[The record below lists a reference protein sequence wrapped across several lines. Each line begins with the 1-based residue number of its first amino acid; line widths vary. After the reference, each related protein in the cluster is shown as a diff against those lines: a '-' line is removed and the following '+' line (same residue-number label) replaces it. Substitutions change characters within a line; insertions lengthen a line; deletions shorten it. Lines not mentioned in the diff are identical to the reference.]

1 MENIIAY
8 LRISIKLGIMNVL
21 KVLFYRIFIKSI
33 FAKLYFSEQIVFK
46 ENQSFFSPLKKKH
59 VKKYSDNKTI
69 KFANEILDGQIT
81 YYCFNPTRVGSPP
94 NWFIDPFENTHFK
107 DFNKHWTKIENSNL
121 VTGDIKNIWEPS
133 RFNWLGTLVYAYKT
147 TLSEKYIRTIN
158 FWLNDW
164 IKQNPKNIGPNWIC
178 GQEASIR
185 VMNLIIAFEIHG
197 SEYVS
202 EDLIDILKIHLDR
215 IAPTTFY
222 AKAQNNNHGISEGVA
237 LYLGGKLVFDHTQS
251 TKYQAI
257 HYKGLKLIE
266 NRIRS
271 LILADGTFSQYSV
284 VYHRMVLDMLSV
296 LELIRGRWSL
306 KLLSKEF
313 YKNVKKALKWYESMI
328 DPVSGGAPNFG
339 GNDGTYLFNIDGK
352 SYNDFTPSL
361 LLASSIF
368 NFPINPIFK
377 NKHML
382 QIIFKKDQLYNKE
395 KTSNCESFL
404 EGGYLKL
411 TRKNGM
417 LIFRFPKYKFRA
429 SNCDGLHIDVWQDGI
444 NWVRDAGSFSYA
456 LDLNEQN
463 QYSGTAGHSTIQFD
477 NRNQMPR
484 MSRFL
489 FADSLELKLIE
500 KDFSNFTMSS
510 AYQDHKNNYHLRSI
524 KKFDNGWIIDDT
536 VKGVYKTATLRFL
549 LCPGEWIQNNKEF
562 RLGSTKIEINSSSDA
577 DFKLKNG
584 FESLFYMQKTIIPI
598 IEITF
603 HNNNLLSSKITFS
616 E

>member
-1 MENIIAY
+1 
-8 LRISIKLGIMNVL
+8 MNVL

-33 FAKLYFSEQIVFK
+33 FAKLYFPEQIIFK

-69 KFANEILDGQIT
+69 ELADEILDGQIT
-81 YYCFNPTRVGSPP
+81 YYCFNPSKVGSPP
-94 NWFIDPFENTHFK
+94 NWFIDPFKNTHFK
-107 DFNKHWTKIENSNL
+107 YFNKHWTKIETFNL

-185 VMNLIIAFEIHG
+185 VMNLILAFEIHG

-202 EDLIDILKIHLDR
+202 EDLIDILKIHLNR

-251 TKYQAI
+251 AKYQTI

-313 YKNVKKALKWYESMI
+313 YKNVTKALKWYESMI

-339 GNDGTYLFNIDGK
+339 GNDGTYLFNLDGK

-382 QIIFKKDQLYNKE
+382 QTIFKKDQLYTNE

-429 SNCDGLHIDVWQDGI
+429 SNSDGHHIDVWQDGI

-489 FADSLELKLIE
+489 FADSLKLKLIE

-577 DFKLKNG
+577 DFELKNG